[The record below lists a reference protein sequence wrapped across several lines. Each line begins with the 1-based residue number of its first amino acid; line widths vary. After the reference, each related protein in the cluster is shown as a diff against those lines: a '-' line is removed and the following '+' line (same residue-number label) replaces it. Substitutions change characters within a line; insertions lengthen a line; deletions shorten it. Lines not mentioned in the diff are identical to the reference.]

1 MKIDLFQNFFLY
13 KKSTKINL
21 LYRSSHQRCSLK
33 KVFLKNF
40 IKFTG
45 KHLCWSLFFNKVSG
59 LRPSTLLKKR
69 LQQRCFPVNFLKFL
83 RTPFLQKTSQRLLL
97 FVIHLTVSFCE
108 EVLYIYSNLL
118 LLEKS
123 TKTDNFM
130 LYIVNAFYRS
140 KHKQKKSC
148 FVNQIVEL
156 YL

>member
-40 IKFTG
+40 TKFTG

-59 LRPSTLLKKR
+59 LRPATLLKKR

-83 RTPFLQKTSQRLLL
+83 GTPFLQKTSQRLLL
-97 FVIHLTVSFCE
+97 FVIHLTVSFCK

-123 TKTDNFM
+123 TKTHNFIHFIDQNINTRNHT
-130 LYIVNAFYRS
+130 LYCECI
-140 KHKQKKSC
+140 
-148 FVNQIVEL
+148 L
-156 YL
+156 